1 MLKIF
6 IFTYHTVYFIT
17 MNQNVYITSVS
28 KFLPNSPIENEEME
42 QYLGLINSKPS
53 RVRRIV
59 LKQNGIKSRY
69 YALDKK
75 QKITHT
81 NAEMAFLSIKNL
93 FSDEKIPSDID
104 VLACATGNPDQLLP
118 SHASMVH
125 GLLKN
130 RPMELYSAS
139 GVCLTCLQA
148 LKIAYMSVLSGQS
161 SKAICSTSELA
172 SPTLLSKNYEEEY
185 EYCTQVGKDPYMAFE
200 KDFLRFMLS
209 DGASSVLLSDKKN
222 KSEISFKIEWIEM
235 TSYANKLPTC
245 MFMGAELRE
254 DGELT
259 SWKEFESRELVNRSV
274 LTVKQDIRL
283 LKPNIIKYWVDHIE
297 YCLEKYN
304 LNPPDVDHVI
314 PHVSSMFFYG
324 KLADEIETRD
334 LELGTKKWFTNLT
347 EIGNIA
353 SASIFAALDDLS
365 NSGKLKANDKIL
377 LLVPESGRF
386 SYGTV
391 LLTVESTD

>member
-1 MLKIF
+1 
-6 IFTYHTVYFIT
+6 
-17 MNQNVYITSVS
+17 MNTHVYITATS
-28 KFLPNSPIENEEME
+28 KFLPNSAIKNEDIE

-69 YALDKK
+69 YALDKN

-81 NAEMAFLSIKNL
+81 NAELAFLSVKKL
-93 FSDEKIPSDID
+93 FSNEKITEDID

-125 GLLKN
+125 GLMKN

-148 LKIAYMSVLSGQS
+148 LKTAYMSVLSGIS

-185 EYCTQVGKDPYMAFE
+185 EHCSQVGTDPYMAFE

-209 DGASSVLLSDKKN
+209 DGASSVLLSNK
-222 KSEISFKIEWIEM
+222 KSESGLSFKIEWIEM
-235 TSYANKLPTC
+235 TSYAHELPTC

-254 DGELT
+254 DGELK
-259 SWKEFESRELVNRSV
+259 SWKEFDSQELINRSV

-283 LKPNIIKYWVDHIE
+283 LKPNIIPYWVDHLE
-297 YCLEKYN
+297 YCLEKYD
-304 LNPPDVDHVI
+304 LNPVDVDHVI

-324 KLADEIETRD
+324 KLADEIEARGLD
-334 LELGTKKWFTNLT
+334 LGTNKWFTNLT

-353 SASIFAALDDLS
+353 SASIFAALDDLM

-377 LLVPESGRF
+377 LMVPESGRF

-391 LLTVESTD
+391 LLTTKS

>member
-1 MLKIF
+1 
-6 IFTYHTVYFIT
+6 
-17 MNQNVYITSVS
+17 MNANVYITSVS
-28 KFLPNSPIENEEME
+28 KFLPNSPVDSEDME

-53 RVRRIV
+53 RVKRIV
-59 LKQNGIKSRY
+59 LKQNGIKCRY
-69 YALDKK
+69 YALDED

-81 NAEMAFLSIKNL
+81 NAELAFLSIKKL
-93 FSDEKIPSDID
+93 FPDEIIPGDID
-104 VLACATGNPDQLLP
+104 VMACATGNPDQLLP

-125 GLLKN
+125 GLMKN
-130 RPMELYSAS
+130 RPMELYSTS

-148 LKIAYMSVLSGQS
+148 LKISYLAVLAGMS

-172 SPTLLSKNYEEEY
+172 SPTLRAKNYEEEY
-185 EYCTQVGKDPYMAFE
+185 ERCAKVGEDPYMAFE

-209 DGASSVLLSDKKN
+209 DGASAVLLSNRKN
-222 KSEISFKIEWIEM
+222 EKGLSFKIEWIEM
-235 TSYANKLPTC
+235 TSYANELPTC

-259 SWKEFESRELVNRSV
+259 SWKEFESQELVDRSV
-274 LTVKQDIRL
+274 MTVKQDIRL
-283 LKPNIIKYWVDHIE
+283 LKPNIIRYWADHIE
-297 YCLEKYN
+297 HCLQKHSV
-304 LNPPDVDHVI
+304 NPAEINYVI

-324 KLADEIETRD
+324 KLAEEIDARNID
-334 LELGTKKWFTNLT
+334 LGTQKWFTNLT

-353 SASIFAALDDLS
+353 SASIFAALDDLDK
-365 NSGKLKANDKIL
+365 SGRLKVNDKIL

-391 LLTVESTD
+391 LLTAESFS

>member
-1 MLKIF
+1 
-6 IFTYHTVYFIT
+6 
-17 MNQNVYITSVS
+17 MNKNVYISSIS
-28 KFLPNSPIENEEME
+28 KFLPNSPVENEDME

-81 NAEMAFLSIKNL
+81 NAELAFRSIQRL
-93 FSDEKIPSDID
+93 FPDEKIPEDID

-125 GLLKN
+125 GLMKN

-148 LKIAYMSVLSGQS
+148 FKTAYLSVLSGVS
-161 SKAICSTSELA
+161 LKAICSTSELA

-185 EYCTQVGKDPYMAFE
+185 EHCSQVGKDPYMAFE

-209 DGASSVLLSDKKN
+209 DGASSVLLSDKK
-222 KSEISFKIEWIEM
+222 SEDGISFKVEWVEM
-235 TSYANKLPTC
+235 TSYASELPTC

-259 SWKEFESRELVNRSV
+259 SWKEFESRELINRSV
-274 LTVKQDIRL
+274 MTVKQDIRL
-283 LKPNIIKYWVDHIE
+283 LKPNIIRYWVDHLK
-297 YCLEKYN
+297 YCLDKYN
-304 LNPPDVDHVI
+304 LDPKDVDYVI

-324 KLADEIETRD
+324 KLAEGIEARGLD
-334 LELGTKKWFTNLT
+334 LGTNKWFTNLT

-365 NSGKLKANDKIL
+365 NSGRLKENDKIL

-391 LLTVESTD
+391 LLTVK

>member
-1 MLKIF
+1 
-6 IFTYHTVYFIT
+6 
-17 MNQNVYITSVS
+17 MNTPIYITAIS
-28 KFLPNSPIENEEME
+28 KFLPNSPVENEDME

-69 YALDKK
+69 YALDKN

-81 NAEMAFLSIKNL
+81 NAEMAFLSIKKL
-93 FSDEKIPSDID
+93 FPDEKIPEDID

-125 GLLKN
+125 GLMKN

-148 LKIAYMSVLSGQS
+148 LKTAYMSVLTGISD
-161 SKAICSTSELA
+161 KAICSTSELA

-185 EYCTQVGKDPYMAFE
+185 EHCSQVGTNPYMAFE

-209 DGASSVLLSDKKN
+209 DGASSVLLSNK
-222 KSEISFKIEWIEM
+222 KSETGISFKVEWIEM
-235 TSYANKLPTC
+235 TSYAHELPTC

-254 DGELT
+254 DGELK
-259 SWKEFESRELVNRSV
+259 SWKEFESQELINRSV

-283 LKPNIIKYWVDHIE
+283 LKPNIIRYWVDHLE
-297 YCLEKYN
+297 FCLEKYK
-304 LNPPDVDHVI
+304 LNPSDVDHVI

-324 KLADEIETRD
+324 KLAKEIKIRNLD
-334 LELGTKKWFTNLT
+334 LGTEKWFTNLT

-353 SASIFAALDDLS
+353 SASIFAALDDLC
-365 NSGKLKANDKIL
+365 NSGKLKTNDKIL
-377 LLVPESGRF
+377 LMLPESGRF
-386 SYGTV
+386 SYGTT
-391 LLTVESTD
+391 LLTVA

>member
-1 MLKIF
+1 
-6 IFTYHTVYFIT
+6 
-17 MNQNVYITSVS
+17 
-28 KFLPNSPIENEEME
+28 ME

-69 YALDKK
+69 YALDKNR
-75 QKITHT
+75 KITHS
-81 NAEMAFLSIKNL
+81 NAELAFLSIKRL
-93 FSDEKIPSDID
+93 FPDEKIPDDID

-125 GLLKN
+125 GLMKN
-130 RPMELYSAS
+130 RPMELYSTS

-148 LKIAYMSVLSGQS
+148 LKVAYMSVLSGIS
-161 SKAICSTSELA
+161 SKAICSSSELA

-185 EYCTQVGKDPYMAFE
+185 EHCTQVGTDPYMAFE

-209 DGASSVLLSDKKN
+209 DGASAVLLSDR
-222 KSEISFKIEWIEM
+222 KSETGISFKIEWIEM
-235 TSYANKLPTC
+235 TSYAHELPTC

-254 DGELT
+254 DGELK
-259 SWKEFESRELVNRSV
+259 SWKEFESQELVNRSV

-283 LKPNIIKYWVDHIE
+283 LKPNIIRYWVDHLQ
-297 YCLEKYN
+297 YCMEKYD
-304 LNPPDVDHVI
+304 LNPADVNYVI

-324 KLADEIETRD
+324 KLAEEIETRNID
-334 LELGTKKWFTNLT
+334 LGTNKWFTNLT

-353 SASIFAALDDLS
+353 SASIFAALDDLN
-365 NSGKLKANDKIL
+365 NSGRLKANDKIL
-377 LLVPESGRF
+377 LLVPENGRF

-391 LLTVESTD
+391 LLTVQ

>member
-1 MLKIF
+1 
-6 IFTYHTVYFIT
+6 
-17 MNQNVYITSVS
+17 MNKNVYITSVS
-28 KFLPNSPIENEEME
+28 KFLPNSPVENEDME

-69 YALDKK
+69 YALDKNR
-75 QKITHT
+75 KITHT
-81 NAEMAFLSIKNL
+81 NAELAFLSIKRL
-93 FSDEKIPSDID
+93 FPDEKIPDDID

-125 GLLKN
+125 GLMKN

-148 LKIAYMSVLSGQS
+148 LKVAYMSVLSGIS

-185 EYCTQVGKDPYMAFE
+185 EHCTQVGTDPYMAFE

-209 DGASSVLLSDKKN
+209 DGASAVLLSDR
-222 KSEISFKIEWIEM
+222 KSETGISFKIEWIEM
-235 TSYANKLPTC
+235 TSYAHELPTC

-254 DGELT
+254 DGELK
-259 SWKEFESRELVNRSV
+259 SWKEFESQELVNRSV

-283 LKPNIIKYWVDHIE
+283 LKPNIIRYWVDHLQ
-297 YCLEKYN
+297 YCMEKYD
-304 LNPPDVDHVI
+304 LNPADVNYVI

-324 KLADEIETRD
+324 KLAEEIETRNID
-334 LELGTKKWFTNLT
+334 LGTNKWFTNLT

-353 SASIFAALDDLS
+353 SASIFAALDDLN
-365 NSGKLKANDKIL
+365 NSGRLKANDKIL

-391 LLTVESTD
+391 LLTVQ

>member
-1 MLKIF
+1 
-6 IFTYHTVYFIT
+6 
-17 MNQNVYITSVS
+17 MNKNVYISSIS
-28 KFLPNSPIENEEME
+28 KFLPNSPVENEDME

-81 NAEMAFLSIKNL
+81 NAELAFRSIQKL
-93 FSDEKIPSDID
+93 FPDEKIPEDID

-125 GLLKN
+125 GLMKN
-130 RPMELYSAS
+130 KPMELYSAS

-148 LKIAYMSVLSGQS
+148 FKTAYLSVLSGVS

-185 EYCTQVGKDPYMAFE
+185 EHCSQVGKDPYMAFE

-209 DGASSVLLSDKKN
+209 DGASSVLLSDKK
-222 KSEISFKIEWIEM
+222 SENGISFKVEWVEM
-235 TSYANKLPTC
+235 TSYANELPTC

-259 SWKEFESRELVNRSV
+259 SWKEFESRELINRSV

-283 LKPNIIKYWVDHIE
+283 LKPNIIRYWVDHLE
-297 YCLEKYN
+297 YCLEKYD
-304 LNPPDVDHVI
+304 LNPADVDYVI

-324 KLADEIETRD
+324 KLAEGIEARGLD
-334 LELGTKKWFTNLT
+334 LGTNKWFTNLT

-353 SASIFAALDDLS
+353 SASIFAALDDLC
-365 NSGKLKANDKIL
+365 KTEMLKVDDKVL

-391 LLTVESTD
+391 LLTVK

>member
-1 MLKIF
+1 
-6 IFTYHTVYFIT
+6 
-17 MNQNVYITSVS
+17 MNKNVYISSVS
-28 KFLPNSPIENEEME
+28 KFLPNSPVENEDME
-42 QYLGLINSKPS
+42 QYLGLIISKPS

-81 NAEMAFLSIKNL
+81 NAELAFRSIKKL
-93 FSDEKIPSDID
+93 FPDEKIPEDID

-125 GLLKN
+125 GLMKN

-148 LKIAYMSVLSGQS
+148 FKTAYLSVLSGVS

-185 EYCTQVGKDPYMAFE
+185 EHCSQVGKDPYMAFE

-209 DGASSVLLSDKKN
+209 DGASSVLLSDKK
-222 KSEISFKIEWIEM
+222 SENGISFKVEWVEM
-235 TSYANKLPTC
+235 TSYANELPTC

-259 SWKEFESRELVNRSV
+259 SWKEFESRELINRSV
-274 LTVKQDIRL
+274 MTVKQDIRL
-283 LKPNIIKYWVDHIE
+283 LKPNIIRYWVDHLE
-297 YCLEKYN
+297 YCLKKYN
-304 LNPPDVDHVI
+304 LDPSEVDYVI

-324 KLADEIETRD
+324 KLAEEIEARGLD
-334 LELGTKKWFTNLT
+334 LGTNKWFTNLI

-365 NSGKLKANDKIL
+365 NSGKLKENDKVL

-391 LLTVESTD
+391 LLTVK

>member
-1 MLKIF
+1 
-6 IFTYHTVYFIT
+6 
-17 MNQNVYITSVS
+17 MNKNVYISSVS
-28 KFLPNSPIENEEME
+28 KFLPNSPVENEDME

-81 NAEMAFLSIKNL
+81 NAELAFRSIQKL
-93 FSDEKIPSDID
+93 FPDEKIPEDID

-125 GLLKN
+125 GLMKN
-130 RPMELYSAS
+130 KPMELYSAS

-148 LKIAYMSVLSGQS
+148 FKTAYLSVLSGVS

-185 EYCTQVGKDPYMAFE
+185 EYCSQVGKDPYMAFE

-209 DGASSVLLSDKKN
+209 DGASSVLLSDKK
-222 KSEISFKIEWIEM
+222 SENGISFKVEWVEM
-235 TSYANKLPTC
+235 TSYANELPTC

-259 SWKEFESRELVNRSV
+259 SWKEFESRELINRSV

-283 LKPNIIKYWVDHIE
+283 LKPNIIRYWVDHLE
-297 YCLEKYN
+297 YCLDKYN
-304 LNPPDVDHVI
+304 LDPKDVDYVI

-324 KLADEIETRD
+324 KLAEGIEARGLD
-334 LELGTKKWFTNLT
+334 LGTNKWFTNLT

-353 SASIFAALDDLS
+353 SASIFAALDDLC
-365 NSGKLKANDKIL
+365 KTEMPKAEDKVL

-391 LLTVESTD
+391 LLTVK

>member
-1 MLKIF
+1 MYTNQYKLLNFLAMIN
-6 IFTYHTVYFIT
+6 TDAFIT
-17 MNQNVYITSVS
+17 STS
-28 KFLPNSPIENEEME
+28 KFLPNQPVLNDDME
-42 QYLGLINSKPS
+42 RFLGLINSKPS

-59 LKQNGIKSRY
+59 LRQNGIKCRY
-69 YALDKK
+69 YALDEN

-81 NAEMAFLSIKNL
+81 NAELALLSIKKL
-93 FSDEKIPSDID
+93 FPDGTIPDDID

-125 GLLKN
+125 GLMKN
-130 RPMELYSAS
+130 RPMELYSSS

-148 LKIAYMSVLSGQS
+148 LKISYMSVVTRQS
-161 SKAICSTSELA
+161 KKAICSTSELA

-209 DGASSVLLSDKKN
+209 DGASAVLLSDKQN
-222 KSEISFKIEWIEM
+222 ENGLSFKIEWIEM
-235 TSYANKLPTC
+235 TSYANELPTC
-245 MFMGAELRE
+245 MFMGAELRD
-254 DGELT
+254 DGELI
-259 SWKEFESRELVNRSV
+259 SWKEFESQELINRSV

-283 LKPNIIKYWVDHIE
+283 LKPNIIRYWVDHIE
-297 YCLEKYN
+297 LCLDKYG
-304 LNPPDVDHVI
+304 LDSSEIDYVI

-324 KLADEIETRD
+324 KLAEEIEARNLD
-334 LELGTKKWFTNLT
+334 LGTQKWFTNLT

-353 SASIFAALDDLS
+353 SASIFAALDDLLI
-365 NSGKLKANDKIL
+365 SGRLKANDKVL

-391 LLTVESTD
+391 LLTVV

>member
-1 MLKIF
+1 
-6 IFTYHTVYFIT
+6 
-17 MNQNVYITSVS
+17 MNKNVYISSVS
-28 KFLPNSPIENEEME
+28 KFLPNSPVENEDME

-81 NAEMAFLSIKNL
+81 NAELAFRSIKKL
-93 FSDEKIPSDID
+93 FPNEKIPEDID

-125 GLLKN
+125 GLMKN

-148 LKIAYMSVLSGQS
+148 FKTAYLSVLSGVS

-185 EYCTQVGKDPYMAFE
+185 EHCSQVGKDPYMAFE

-209 DGASSVLLSDKKN
+209 DGASSVLLSNKKSDN
-222 KSEISFKIEWIEM
+222 GISFKVEWVEM
-235 TSYANKLPTC
+235 TSYANELPTC

-259 SWKEFESRELVNRSV
+259 SWKEFESRELINRSV

-283 LKPNIIKYWVDHIE
+283 LKPNIIRYWVDHLE
-297 YCLEKYN
+297 YCLKKYN
-304 LNPPDVDHVI
+304 LDPSEVDYVI

-324 KLADEIETRD
+324 KLAEEIEARGLD
-334 LELGTKKWFTNLT
+334 LGTNKWFTNLT

-365 NSGKLKANDKIL
+365 NSGKLKENDKVL

-391 LLTVESTD
+391 LLTVK

>member
-1 MLKIF
+1 
-6 IFTYHTVYFIT
+6 
-17 MNQNVYITSVS
+17 MNKNVYISSVS
-28 KFLPNSPIENEEME
+28 KFLPNSPVENEDME
-42 QYLGLINSKPS
+42 QYLGLINEKPS

-59 LKQNGIKSRY
+59 LKKNGIKSRY

-81 NAEMAFLSIKNL
+81 NAELAFRSIKKL
-93 FSDEKIPSDID
+93 FPDEKIPEDID

-125 GLLKN
+125 GLMKN

-148 LKIAYMSVLSGQS
+148 FKTAYLSVLSGVS
-161 SKAICSTSELA
+161 SKAVCSTSELA

-185 EYCTQVGKDPYMAFE
+185 EHCSKVGKDPYMAFE

-209 DGASSVLLSDKKN
+209 DGASSVLLSDKK
-222 KSEISFKIEWIEM
+222 SENGISFKVEWVEM
-235 TSYANKLPTC
+235 TSYANELPTC

-259 SWKEFESRELVNRSV
+259 SWKEFESRELINRSV
-274 LTVKQDIRL
+274 MTVKQDIRL
-283 LKPNIIKYWVDHIE
+283 LKPNIIRCWVDHLE
-297 YCLEKYN
+297 YCLEKYSLDPN
-304 LNPPDVDHVI
+304 DVDYVI

-324 KLADEIETRD
+324 KLAEGIVGRGLD
-334 LELGTKKWFTNLT
+334 LGTNKWFTNLT

-365 NSGKLKANDKIL
+365 SSGKLKENDKIL

-391 LLTVESTD
+391 LLTVK

>member
-1 MLKIF
+1 
-6 IFTYHTVYFIT
+6 
-17 MNQNVYITSVS
+17 MNKNVYITSVS
-28 KFLPNSPIENEEME
+28 KFLPNSPVENEDME

-69 YALDKK
+69 YALDKNR
-75 QKITHT
+75 KITHT
-81 NAEMAFLSIKNL
+81 NAELAFHSIRKL
-93 FSDEKIPSDID
+93 FPNNTIPADID

-125 GLLKN
+125 GLMKN

-148 LKIAYMSVLSGQS
+148 LKVAYMSVLSGIS

-185 EYCTQVGKDPYMAFE
+185 EHCTQVGTDPYMAFE

-209 DGASSVLLSDKKN
+209 DGASAVLLSDR
-222 KSEISFKIEWIEM
+222 KSETGISFKIEWIEM
-235 TSYANKLPTC
+235 TSYAHELPTC

-254 DGELT
+254 DGELK
-259 SWKEFESRELVNRSV
+259 SWKKFESQELVNRSV

-283 LKPNIIKYWVDHIE
+283 LKPNIIRYWVDHLE
-297 YCLEKYN
+297 YCLKKYD
-304 LNPPDVDHVI
+304 LNPADVNYVI

-324 KLADEIETRD
+324 KLAEEIETRNID
-334 LELGTKKWFTNLT
+334 LGTNKWFTNLT

-353 SASIFAALDDLS
+353 SASIFAALDDLY
-365 NSGKLKANDKIL
+365 NSGSLKENDKIL
-377 LLVPESGRF
+377 LMVPESGRF

-391 LLTVESTD
+391 LLTVQ